1 MATDEVKCIDD
12 EVPFDLP
19 MGWEWRRLGSLSF
32 DSADG
37 PFGSNL
43 KREHYTSNREVR
55 IIQLSNIGEFGWKDS
70 NVRYTTFAHLTTIS
84 RSEAFAGDIIIAKMM
99 PAGRAIICPT
109 LESKYVLSSDAV
121 RFSFSTELEKTYLYY
136 AINSPVFLEQVY
148 GEVQGITRVRTSLQK
163 LRSYLLP
170 IPPINEQKKI
180 VKIIDQLLTLTFN
193 YEKAQDAIN
202 ELNDHVKPLLKRS
215 ILQEAIQG
223 RLVEQCETDEPASVL
238 LEQIRA
244 EKEKRV
250 KAGLLKKSALQDAVI
265 FKGDDNKYYE
275 NLNGETIDITDQIP
289 FDIPTSW
296 QWVRLRALCNIATG
310 ASFKKE
316 EASVEGANKVRILRG
331 GNILPFRLQLK
342 DNDIFI
348 NRELVNDNILLKQ
361 NDLVTPAVTSLEN
374 ICKMARIEQDYGDM
388 TMGGF
393 VFIIRG
399 FYNNEILAHYLQC
412 VFSSPTTIEF
422 VRSITNKSGQAFYNI
437 GKERLSNT
445 LIPIPP
451 FDEMGRITS
460 KIGTLFQSL
469 N

>member
-1 MATDEVKCIDD
+1 
-12 EVPFDLP
+12 
-19 MGWEWRRLGSLSF
+19 
-32 DSADG
+32 
-37 PFGSNL
+37 
-43 KREHYTSNREVR
+43 
-55 IIQLSNIGEFGWKDS
+55 
-70 NVRYTTFAHLTTIS
+70 
-84 RSEAFAGDIIIAKMM
+84 M

-275 NLNGETIDITDQIP
+275 QIGKNCIDITADIP
-289 FDIPTSW
+289 FDLPSNWVWTRIGNLFAHNNGKQLNKGNSDGILMEYITTSNLYW
-296 QWVRLRALCNIATG
+296 DGFRLDNLKRMPFEASEIERCQAIKGDLLVCEGGDVGRSCIWTSDNPIMLQNHIHKLRAYIPQCTKY
-310 ASFKKE
+310 FY
-316 EASVEGANKVRILRG
+316 
-331 GNILPFRLQLK
+331 F
-342 DNDIFI
+342 IF
-348 NRELVNDNILLKQ
+348 
-361 NDLVTPAVTSLEN
+361 
-374 ICKMARIEQDYGDM
+374 Y
-388 TMGGF
+388 
-393 VFIIRG
+393 
-399 FYNNEILAHYLQC
+399 Y
-412 VFSSPTTIEF
+412 
-422 VRSITNKSGQAFYNI
+422 YNI
-437 GKERLSNT
+437 TGMIGGKGIGIQGLSSKALHNT
-445 LIPIPP
+445 LVPLPPI
-451 FDEMGRITS
+451 EEQSRIVER
-460 KIGTLFQSL
+460 IDQLFQLSD
-469 N
+469 

>member
-1 MATDEVKCIDD
+1 
-12 EVPFDLP
+12 
-19 MGWEWRRLGSLSF
+19 
-32 DSADG
+32 
-37 PFGSNL
+37 
-43 KREHYTSNREVR
+43 
-55 IIQLSNIGEFGWKDS
+55 
-70 NVRYTTFAHLTTIS
+70 
-84 RSEAFAGDIIIAKMM
+84 M
-99 PAGRAIICPT
+99 P
-109 LESKYVLSSDAV
+109 
-121 RFSFSTELEKTYLYY
+121 YY
-136 AINSPVFLEQVY
+136 PH
-148 GEVQGITRVRTSLQK
+148 G
-163 LRSYLLP
+163 
-170 IPPINEQKKI
+170 
-180 VKIIDQLLTLTFN
+180 
-193 YEKAQDAIN
+193 
-202 ELNDHVKPLLKRS
+202 
-215 ILQEAIQG
+215 
-223 RLVEQCETDEPASVL
+223 
-238 LEQIRA
+238 
-244 EKEKRV
+244 
-250 KAGLLKKSALQDAVI
+250 
-265 FKGDDNKYYE
+265 KYYE

-296 QWVRLRALCNIATG
+296 QWVRLRALCNIVTG

>member
-1 MATDEVKCIDD
+1 
-12 EVPFDLP
+12 
-19 MGWEWRRLGSLSF
+19 
-32 DSADG
+32 
-37 PFGSNL
+37 
-43 KREHYTSNREVR
+43 
-55 IIQLSNIGEFGWKDS
+55 
-70 NVRYTTFAHLTTIS
+70 
-84 RSEAFAGDIIIAKMM
+84 M

-265 FKGDDNKYYE
+265 FKGDDNKYFE
-275 NLNGETIDITDQIP
+275 KKGKVIICIDEEIP
-289 FDIPTSW
+289 FEIPDTW
-296 QWVRLRALCNIATG
+296 QWCRVKQILDIGSARRVHQKDWRTSGIPFYRAREIGKLAEYDHVDNELFIDYDLY
-310 ASFKKE
+310 KE
-316 EASVEGANKVRILRG
+316 
-331 GNILPFRLQLK
+331 
-342 DNDIFI
+342 
-348 NRELVNDNILLKQ
+348 
-361 NDLVTPAVTSLEN
+361 
-374 ICKMARIEQDYGDM
+374 
-388 TMGGF
+388 
-393 VFIIRG
+393 
-399 FYNNEILAHYLQC
+399 
-412 VFSSPTTIEF
+412 FSSSGVPKPGDLMITAVGTLGKVYIVKNEDLFYYKDGSVLCLNNRYKINPFYLKHVIDSPMFKNQYVGESEGTTVATLTM
-422 VRSITNKSGQAFYNI
+422 VRFNEY
-437 GKERLSNT
+437 L
-445 LIPIPP
+445 LPIPP
-451 FDEMGRITS
+451 LREQERIVKAIDNLAS
-460 KIGTLFQSL
+460 IMSR
-469 N
+469 

>member
-1 MATDEVKCIDD
+1 MVCIDD
-12 EVPFDLP
+12 EIPFEIP
-19 MGWEWRRLGSLSF
+19 ASWEWCRITHLANSLLGKTLDRGKEQGKEYPYLCSINVYWNRIDLTKVKSCKLQENELERYRLQ
-32 DSADG
+32 
-37 PFGSNL
+37 N
-43 KREHYTSNREVR
+43 
-55 IIQLSNIGEFGWKDS
+55 
-70 NVRYTTFAHLTTIS
+70 
-84 RSEAFAGDIIIAKMM
+84 GDLLICEGGDY
-99 PAGRAIICPT
+99 GRCAVWDRDEEMYYQNA
-109 LESKYVLSSDAV
+109 LHRV
-121 RFSFSTELEKTYLYY
+121 RFFCNSSPSFFKNVFEFYRQVGYIVGQGQTIKHFTYENMKSLLFPLPPYKEQIRITNKLNQILELV
-136 AINSPVFLEQVY
+136 N
-148 GEVQGITRVRTSLQK
+148 
-163 LRSYLLP
+163 
-170 IPPINEQKKI
+170 
-180 VKIIDQLLTLTFN
+180 N
-193 YEKAQDAIN
+193 YEESQERLDRIN
-202 ELNDHVKPLLKRS
+202 IQINDLLKKS
-215 ILQEAIQG
+215 ILQEAIRG
-223 RLVEQCETDEPASVL
+223 KLVSQDASEEPASIL
-238 LEQIRA
+238 LQRI
-244 EKEKRV
+244 KEKKMNLV
-250 KAGLLKKSALQDAVI
+250 KEGKLKKRGVI
-265 FKGDDNKYYE
+265 DSTIFRGDDNKYYE

>member
-1 MATDEVKCIDD
+1 LATDEVKCIDD

-265 FKGDDNKYYE
+265 FKGDDNKYFE
-275 NLNGETIDITDQIP
+275 KKGKVIICIDEEIP
-289 FDIPTSW
+289 FEIPDTW
-296 QWVRLRALCNIATG
+296 QWCRVKQILDIGSARRVHQKDWRTSGIPFYRAREIGKLAEYDHVDNELFIDYDLY
-310 ASFKKE
+310 KE
-316 EASVEGANKVRILRG
+316 
-331 GNILPFRLQLK
+331 
-342 DNDIFI
+342 
-348 NRELVNDNILLKQ
+348 
-361 NDLVTPAVTSLEN
+361 
-374 ICKMARIEQDYGDM
+374 
-388 TMGGF
+388 
-393 VFIIRG
+393 
-399 FYNNEILAHYLQC
+399 
-412 VFSSPTTIEF
+412 FSSSGVPKPGDLMITAVGTLGKVYIVKNEDLFYYKDGSVLCLNNRYKINPFYLKHVIDSPMFKNQYVGESEGTTVATLTM
-422 VRSITNKSGQAFYNI
+422 VRFNEY
-437 GKERLSNT
+437 L
-445 LIPIPP
+445 LPIPP
-451 FDEMGRITS
+451 LREQERIVKAIDNLAS
-460 KIGTLFQSL
+460 IMSR
-469 N
+469 

>member
-1 MATDEVKCIDD
+1 
-12 EVPFDLP
+12 
-19 MGWEWRRLGSLSF
+19 MGWEWSRLGSLSF

-70 NVRYTTFAHLTTIS
+70 NVRYTTFAHLANIS

-180 VKIIDQLLTLTFN
+180 VEIIDQLLTLTFN

-202 ELNDHVKPLLKRS
+202 ELNDHLKPLLKRS

-238 LEQIRA
+238 LGQIRA
-244 EKEKRV
+244 EKEKLA
-250 KAGLLKKSALQDAVI
+250 KAGQLKKSALQDSVI

-275 NLNGETIDITDQIP
+275 QLGKNTADISDAIP
-289 FDIPTSW
+289 YDIPNTW
-296 QWVRLRALCNIATG
+296 AWCRLSSLICLLSGRDLEPHQYNSSGIGVPYITG
-310 ASFKKE
+310 AS
-316 EASVEGANKVRILRG
+316 
-331 GNILPFRLQLK
+331 NI
-342 DNDIFI
+342 DSNNVII
-348 NRELVNDNILLKQ
+348 NRWTDNPLTISHKGDILLTCKG
-361 NDLVTPAVTSLEN
+361 T
-374 ICKMARIEQDYGDM
+374 IGKMAYNKYGDM
-388 TMGGF
+388 HIARQLM
-393 VFIIRG
+393 
-399 FYNNEILAHYLQC
+399 A
-412 VFSSPTTIEF
+412 
-422 VRSITNKSGQAFYNI
+422 VRSQFVYMPFLHLFLSSYVPTLQSNAQSIIPGISREVIMNALFALPPYQEQIRIATEAH
-437 GKERLSNT
+437 RLL
-445 LIPIPP
+445 LI
-451 FDEMGRITS
+451 
-460 KIGTLFQSL
+460 LQ
-469 N
+469 

>member
-1 MATDEVKCIDD
+1 
-12 EVPFDLP
+12 
-19 MGWEWRRLGSLSF
+19 
-32 DSADG
+32 
-37 PFGSNL
+37 
-43 KREHYTSNREVR
+43 
-55 IIQLSNIGEFGWKDS
+55 
-70 NVRYTTFAHLTTIS
+70 
-84 RSEAFAGDIIIAKMM
+84 M